1 VRIIRFT
8 INVSVYFYEFLLP
21 DITINTYKINIFIK
35 LFELVLILLGLEK
48 YNVQQLIQIIF
59 IMHLEL
65 FCVEQNKTKVN
76 YF

>member
-35 LFELVLILLGLEK
+35 LFELILLGLEK
-48 YNVQQLIQIIF
+48 YNVQQLIQIII